1 MADRHHY
8 VLTGSRAMHSH
19 IIEIFNEEG
28 AKSKKSTATN
38 LAITL
43 QRRYRN
49 MLVDST
55 RQKQLETFL
64 GFKLHKHFPT
74 LPDQPLQVL
83 FLYYMVAS
91 TLKAIVRNCCFKK
104 EFQTMGH
111 FFLVSLFSRNLCCW
125 FRSRFMEISFRFF
138 SIGVILAG
146 VDSLICMSFEAC
158 TEHVPNP
165 L

>member
-1 MADRHHY
+1 
-8 VLTGSRAMHSH
+8 MHSH

>member
-1 MADRHHY
+1 MSDRHHY

-49 MLVDST
+49 MWVDST

-83 FLYYMVAS
+83 LLYCRVAS
-91 TLKAIVRNCCFKK
+91 SLKVIVRNCCFKMK
-104 EFQTMGH
+104 EFQTTGH
-111 FFLVSLFSRNLCCW
+111 FFLVSLFSRNMCCW
-125 FRSRFMEISFRFF
+125 FRSRFIDFSF
-138 SIGVILAG
+138 G
-146 VDSLICMSFEAC
+146 SLKWCHSC
-158 TEHVPNP
+158 RC
-165 L
+165 